1 MGFAKA
7 MIILMFSLLIFVSK
21 TSEIKYQRKSAPLIR
36 IINNT
41 EHVFSNV
48 SLFSMN
54 FEDLQPHD
62 TTAYRKLSLDILK
75 DDPLIYCM
83 EDNFNYGRY
92 VQIPE
97 EEGGKFSYR
106 IDSLQN
112 GMIHIEFIK
121 ENRAVKTWP
130 KN

>member
-1 MGFAKA
+1 
-7 MIILMFSLLIFVSK
+7 
-21 TSEIKYQRKSAPLIR
+21 
-36 IINNT
+36 
-41 EHVFSNV
+41 
-48 SLFSMN
+48 MN

-83 EDNFNYGRY
+83 EDNVNYGRY

-121 ENRAVKTWP
+121 EK
-130 KN
+130 